1 MCSVLRTGDSAR
13 GVYLQ
18 ANVVLAKFE
27 RSAAGRTG
35 DARVGPAVVDVAL
48 VDELVVRTHENA

>member
-1 MCSVLRTGDSAR
+1 MCSVLKTGDSAR

-18 ANVVLAKFE
+18 ANLVLAKFE
-27 RSAAGRTG
+27 GSAAARTG

>member
-1 MCSVLRTGDSAR
+1 MCSVLKTGDSAR

-18 ANVVLAKFE
+18 ANLVLAKFE
-27 RSAAGRTG
+27 GSAAARTG

-48 VDELVVRTHENA
+48 VDDLVVRTHEDA

>member
-1 MCSVLRTGDSAR
+1 MCGVLKTGASAR

-18 ANVVLAKFE
+18 ANLVLAKFE
-27 RSAAGRTG
+27 GNAAARTG

>member
-1 MCSVLRTGDSAR
+1 VLKTGDSAR

-27 RSAAGRTG
+27 GSAAARTG